1 MSLDVQNI
9 RCDDQLH
16 GRFAIRSFDYLD
28 ILMRNYRINHGDVIL
43 VLDIGAFITV
53 DSPRLLSIH
62 TGYHP
67 MDRESQN
74 RIDESSAKLT
84 LRSKHKRS
92 HDDLAK
98 HI

>member
-9 RCDDQLH
+9 RCDGELH
-16 GRFAIRSFDYLD
+16 SRFAIRSFDYLD
-28 ILMRNYRINHGDVIL
+28 MLMKEYRINHGDVIL

-62 TGYHP
+62 SGYHP

-74 RIDESSAKLT
+74 RIDEYMRRKYGYD
-84 LRSKHKRS
+84 RY
-92 HDDLAK
+92 
-98 HI
+98 

>member
-9 RCDDQLH
+9 RRDGELH

-28 ILMRNYRINHGDVIL
+28 ILMRDYRINHGDVIL
-43 VLDIGAFITV
+43 VLDIGTFITV

-62 TGYHP
+62 SGYHP

-74 RIDESSAKLT
+74 RIGEYMRRKYGYD
-84 LRSKHKRS
+84 RY
-92 HDDLAK
+92 
-98 HI
+98 